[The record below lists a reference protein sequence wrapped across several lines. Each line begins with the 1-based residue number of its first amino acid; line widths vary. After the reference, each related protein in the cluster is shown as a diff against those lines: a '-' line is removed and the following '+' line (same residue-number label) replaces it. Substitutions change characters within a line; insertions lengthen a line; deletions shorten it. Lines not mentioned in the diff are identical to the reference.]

1 MAPLSRDR
9 AFQVQPVLA
18 IAVAVAAVVVL
29 AATVAVVT
37 AAVVV
42 VTAVAVTVAVGI
54 AVAAT
59 ADKLA
64 TSNLFTRYES
74 TAQIC
79 CTFKGV
85 TQVSC
90 GYPF

>member
-37 AAVVV
+37 AA
-42 VTAVAVTVAVGI
+42 AVTVVVGI